1 LRYYHAA
8 VSSGR
13 LTQALGFVSEI
24 VKQANCQVHGT
35 QGVGLVCEHIAFAVD
50 RKERIGFFWGD
61 DTDLARPDAWCS
73 QCEGA
78 LLALDGASSEQWFKD
93 AHFKIFCA
101 RCWDVAKH
109 VCGGFPAPEA

>member
-1 LRYYHAA
+1 M
-8 VSSGR
+8 
-13 LTQALGFVSEI
+13 
-24 VKQANCQVHGT
+24 KQANCQVHGT

-78 LLALDGASSEQWFKD
+78 LLALGGASSKECSSKTRISKFSALD
-93 AHFKIFCA
+93 AGH
-101 RCWDVAKH
+101 RGQKH
-109 VCGGFPAPEA
+109 VCRGFPAPEA